1 MSFSFLPLDT
11 LNRDQ
16 QATVVAILSSGIE
29 RRRHLD
35 LGLVPGTNI
44 KMLFEN
50 HNKNPKAYLIRGTV
64 IALRNQDAN
73 KILVKI

>member
-1 MSFSFLPLDT
+1 MSSSLLPLDS
-11 LNRDQ
+11 LHRDQ
-16 QATVVAILSSGIE
+16 NAVVVALLSRGNE

-35 LGLVPGTNI
+35 LGIVPGTNI
-44 KMLFEN
+44 KMLFES

-64 IALRNQDAN
+64 IAIRNQDTN

>member
-1 MSFSFLPLDT
+1 MSSSLLPLDT
-11 LNRDQ
+11 LFLDQ
-16 QATVVAILSSGIE
+16 KATVVAILSSGIE

-35 LGLVPGTNI
+35 LGIVPGTNI
-44 KMLFEN
+44 KTLFES

>member
-1 MSFSFLPLDT
+1 MSSSFLPLDT

>member
-1 MSFSFLPLDT
+1 MSTSFFPLDT
-11 LNRDQ
+11 LSQNQ
-16 QATVVAILSSGIE
+16 KATVVAILSSGNE

-44 KMLFEN
+44 KMLFES
-50 HNKNPKAYLIRGTV
+50 HNRNPKAYLIRGTV

-73 KILVKI
+73 KILVKV

>member
-1 MSFSFLPLDT
+1 MSSSLLPLDT
-11 LNRDQ
+11 LSINQ
-16 QATVVAILSSGIE
+16 KATVVALLSRGNE

-35 LGLVPGTNI
+35 LGIVPGTNI
-44 KMLFEN
+44 KMLFES